1 MSHSPVLAERVVTAP
16 SSNESP
22 AGEVHAG
29 RELRAMGS
37 RAARALLE
45 AAGPGH
51 GRTLL
56 VGLSGGPDSA
66 AMLLLLADTQ
76 ARHGW
81 RLRAAHVDHGIQ
93 EATVR
98 AEFQAAA
105 TSVAR
110 QARVPLDVVEVDA
123 PAELSGGGGIEAAA
137 RRARYRALARIA
149 EDRRA
154 ELIAV
159 AHTLDD
165 QAETVLLHILRGSGI
180 DGLAAMPPIGP
191 VPETDSGLQLV
202 RPLLGH
208 SRNETQRVCAL
219 RDVRAVDDP
228 ANRDLS
234 RTRNRLRHEALPL
247 LRQFNP
253 QVDTALSELA
263 KSARGDRELLD
274 AQTRQ
279 ALAEASVASEHS
291 LVLDRRALLACA
303 PALQA
308 RVLRELGARRG
319 TRLTAERTRAALGV
333 LRRGHGV
340 VELGAGVRL
349 RVAGGRVT
357 LDAVESGPEVGP
369 NLI

>member
-1 MSHSPVLAERVVTAP
+1 MTVP
-16 SSNESP
+16 SNNRGSDGVMRNS
-22 AGEVHAG
+22 
-29 RELRAMGS
+29 RELRALGS
-37 RAARALLE
+37 RAAHALFE

-51 GRTLL
+51 VRTLL

-66 AMLLLLADTQ
+66 AMLFLLADTQ

-81 RLRAAHVDHGIQ
+81 RLRAAHIDHGIQ
-93 EATVR
+93 EATIR
-98 AEFQAAA
+98 AEFRAAA
-105 TSVAR
+105 TSAAR
-110 QARVPLDVVEVDA
+110 KARVPLDIVQADA
-123 PAELSGGGGIEAAA
+123 LAELSGGGGIEAAA

-149 EDRRA
+149 EGRRA

-208 SRNETQRVCAL
+208 SRNDTQRVCVL
-219 RDVRAVDDP
+219 HDVRAVDDP
-228 ANRDLS
+228 TNRDLS

-263 KSARGDRELLD
+263 ESARGDRGLLD
-274 AQTRQ
+274 ALTQQ
-279 ALAEASVASEHS
+279 ALAGATLAGDES
-291 LVLDRRALLACA
+291 LVLDRRALLTCA

-308 RVLRELGARRG
+308 RMLRELAARRRV
-319 TRLTAERTRAALGV
+319 RLSAERTRAGLGV
-333 LRRGHGV
+333 VRRGHGV
-340 VELGAGVRL
+340 VEFGEGVRL

-357 LDAVESGPEVGP
+357 LSDVESAAPDGP